1 MKKRRWL
8 SWVLCLVL
16 LAGTT
21 APAHAVQTQETVTL
35 DGVSYPVHRFCEPN
49 ELYYEYINDL
59 LDLPNGT
66 TTVISPDGEEVVLQ
80 NGTEEL
86 TDFRTVYSVGI
97 CVTGVQCTEKG
108 YDRNTVVLAQMDVP
122 AEIDGLPVTAVDV
135 SRMPN
140 ATNPA
145 ADVPTVWLWKLHLPK
160 TTDLFYGT
168 EEYLRTLSAFS
179 VDAEN
184 PTYMA
189 HDGVL
194 YRRTSTANKRIL
206 SCYPMGKR
214 DARFVVPEWVGRLSK
229 YAFYRNPY
237 LQELVYDGKMISGE
251 AIYHCD
257 ALRTV
262 VFGNCVQYIIGS
274 NPIAQ
279 CSALTTLHVP
289 PEAFTYASDLNTGSD
304 NLTVCSYEYGR
315 FPEAYVRR
323 NNARFQTCGTDHAPV
338 PDSCLPRI
346 GLGKLSYVYP
356 GDTIRMPLVF
366 ENNPG
371 VADVQVR
378 IEFDSRALSPAGVEN
393 GELFS
398 DGSLTVSCDESS
410 MTLEWTGETVSQDGV
425 LATLVFTVDEN
436 AAIGTTPIAVQ
447 ADREGFLTTD
457 GSLNIRQAYQVGDVN
472 LDGNINLLD
481 ALMIKRYLV
490 GGWEILV
497 DPAYA
502 DVNGDGEITLVDV
515 TMLLR
520 SIVGGWDESHG
531 TNPHSA

>member
-8 SWVLCLVL
+8 SWILCLVL

-35 DGVSYPVHRFCEPN
+35 DGVRYSVHRFSEPN

-59 LDLPNGT
+59 LDLPTGT

-86 TDFRTVYSVGI
+86 TAFRTDYSVGI
-97 CVTGVQCTEKG
+97 CVTGVQCTEKV
-108 YDRNTVVLAQMDVP
+108 YDENTGVLAQMDVP

-140 ATNPA
+140 ATVPA
-145 ADVPTVWLWKLHLPK
+145 TDVPTVWLWKLHLPK
-160 TTDLFYGT
+160 TTELFYGT
-168 EEYLRTLSAFS
+168 EECLRTLSAFS

-184 PTYMA
+184 PTYTA
-189 HDGVL
+189 LDGVL
-194 YRRTSTANKRIL
+194 YRRTSTANKMIL
-206 SCYPMGKR
+206 SGYPMGKR
-214 DARFVVPEWVGRLSK
+214 DARFVVPEWVARVSR

-251 AIYHCD
+251 AIYQCD

-262 VFGNCVQYIIGS
+262 VFGNRAQYFYG
-274 NPIAQ
+274 NPIVQ

-289 PEAFTYASDLNTGSD
+289 PEAIAYVSDLNTGSD
-304 NLTVCSYEYGR
+304 NLTVCSYEYGAFAR
-315 FPEAYVRR
+315 AYASR
-323 NNARFQTCGTDHAPV
+323 NNARFQICGTDHAPV

-371 VADVQVR
+371 VDCVQVHV
-378 IEFDSRALSPAGVEN
+378 EFDSRVLSPAGAEN

-398 DGSLTVSCDESS
+398 DGSLTVSCDGSA
-410 MTLEWTGETVSQDGV
+410 MTLDWTGETVSQDGV
-425 LATLVFTVDEN
+425 LATLVFTVNEN

-457 GSLNIRQAYQVGDVN
+457 GSVNIRKAYPIGDVN
-472 LDGNINLLD
+472 LDGSINLLD
-481 ALMIKRYLV
+481 ALMLKRYLV
-490 GGWEILV
+490 GGWEISV
-497 DPAYA
+497 EPAYA

-520 SIVGGWDESHG
+520 SIVGGWD
-531 TNPHSA
+531 